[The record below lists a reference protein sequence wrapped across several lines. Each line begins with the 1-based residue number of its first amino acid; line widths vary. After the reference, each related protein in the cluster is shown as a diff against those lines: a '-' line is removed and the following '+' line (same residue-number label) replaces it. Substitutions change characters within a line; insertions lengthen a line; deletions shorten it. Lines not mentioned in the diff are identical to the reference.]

1 MLLLLLLLLLLLPTE
16 EGEEVALLD
25 WADFGSVAKFLRGG
39 GGGGD
44 EVAVVKCKDRRQAL
58 RRGMGEDSGGVASLV
73 LLVPVEVTSLLK
85 AAAV

>member
-16 EGEEVALLD
+16 EEEGVAWLLD

-58 RRGMGEDSGGVASLV
+58 RRGMGEDSSGVASL
-73 LLVPVEVTSLLK
+73 LLLVEVTSLLK